1 MGDTVETKRAHGR
14 SLADFWLDGE
24 EGKLHPAEAKL
35 VAACAKGE
43 PAIVDMRVSEGPGPD
58 NFIRAGLLRFLALGG
73 DAQTPVH
80 EHGVQ
85 LMGAWIDGPFDL
97 QGATVPALLVT
108 VYSRIETLIVR
119 HARLRGFYLDGSCVE
134 AGIDGDGLHCEGDV
148 FLRNGFRATGEVR
161 LLGA

>member
-1 MGDTVETKRAHGR
+1 MGDTAETKRAHGR
-14 SLADFWLDGE
+14 SLGDFWLDGE

-43 PAIVDMRVSEGPGPD
+43 PAIVDMRVPEGPGPD

-85 LMGAWIDGPFDL
+85 LMGAWIDGP
-97 QGATVPALLVT
+97 
-108 VYSRIETLIVR
+108 LIFK
-119 HARLRGFYLDGSCVE
+119 APPYPPCW
-134 AGIDGDGLHCEGDV
+134 
-148 FLRNGFRATGEVR
+148 
-161 LLGA
+161 